1 MKSRKKEKPKRITNF
16 SRKEEKR
23 REETLARDIDLEGE
37 DERERERERES
48 ERV

>member
-16 SRKEEKR
+16 SRKEE
-23 REETLARDIDLEGE
+23 TLARDIDLEGE
-37 DERERERERES
+37 DERARERERES